1 MDEREIIKNLF
12 VNLATNPG
20 ALNLDDDAAFLAAD
34 KNKDSIITQDTLI
47 SGVHFHSHD
56 SPYNIAKKAIRVNV
70 SDLIA
75 KGATPYVYFLS
86 IGIPKNINTHWLE
99 LFASGLKDDQEKYS
113 ISLLGGDTVS
123 SPNDIH
129 ITINMVGLIPK
140 NKMVRRSGA
149 NINDN
154 LYVSGCIGDSALG
167 LSILDDVSL
176 ASNLSAISKNY
187 LIDSYYLPDPP
198 IDMIRVINDFATSSM
213 DVSDGLLGDI
223 KLLIK
228 SSSVSAKINLKKI
241 PVSLPA
247 NELINNH
254 TFLFQK
260 AINAGDDYQVLF
272 TVPVDKIK
280 ELESYCCSNNL
291 IVTNI
296 GSIIKTIGENE
307 LFDEFGKSMIDSKER
322 FKHF

>member
-1 MDEREIIKNLF
+1 ML
-12 VNLATNPG
+12 
-20 ALNLDDDAAFLAAD
+20 
-34 KNKDSIITQDTLI
+34 KDFIITQDTLI
-47 SGVHFHSHD
+47 SDVHFHSHD

-129 ITINMVGLIPK
+129 ITINMVGLVPK

-149 NINDN
+149 NINDT
-154 LYVSGCIGDSALG
+154 LYVTGYIGDSALG
-167 LSILDDVSL
+167 LSILDDRSL
-176 ASNLSAISKNY
+176 ASNLSKISKDY
-187 LIDSYYLPDPP
+187 LIDRYYLPDPP
-198 IDMIRVINDFATSSM
+198 INMINIINDFATSSM
-213 DVSDGLLGDI
+213 DISDGLLGDI

-228 SSSVSAKINLKKI
+228 SSSVSAEINLKTI

-247 NELINNH
+247 NELINDH
-254 TFLFQK
+254 PFLFEK

-272 TVPVDKIK
+272 TVPVNKIK
-280 ELESYCCSNNL
+280 ELESYCCNYDL
-291 IVTNI
+291 IVTKI

-307 LFDEFGKSMIDSKER
+307 LCNQFGKIIIDSKER

>member
-20 ALNLDDDAAFLAAD
+20 ALNLDDDAAFLVAD

-187 LIDSYYLPDPP
+187 LIWAGK
-198 IDMIRVINDFATSSM
+198 I
-213 DVSDGLLGDI
+213 GLI
-223 KLLIK
+223 
-228 SSSVSAKINLKKI
+228 
-241 PVSLPA
+241 
-247 NELINNH
+247 
-254 TFLFQK
+254 
-260 AINAGDDYQVLF
+260 
-272 TVPVDKIK
+272 
-280 ELESYCCSNNL
+280 
-291 IVTNI
+291 
-296 GSIIKTIGENE
+296 
-307 LFDEFGKSMIDSKER
+307 
-322 FKHF
+322 